1 MPWLSFKEMLA
12 AARSRAPR
20 TIAVAS
26 AADADVLEAIKG
38 AVEMAIAKAIL
49 VGPSDSIRAVADSV
63 GLDVTHIEIV
73 DAADA
78 REAAHTAARLAAAG
92 RAQVLMKGA
101 VSSADFLGA
110 LLAPEFGLRRAP
122 LLSHLAC
129 FEVPALG
136 RLVFVTDGGMV
147 LYPDLAQ
154 KVKILENAI
163 DCLHALGWEQPKVAV
178 LAAVETVNPKMPPTL
193 DAAELVRMAESG
205 QFSGA
210 LVAGPLALDGAV
222 SPEACRH
229 KGITGPVAGQA
240 DLLLVPTIEA
250 GNLLGKAFLYGG
262 GATMAGLVLG
272 AAVPAVLVSRAE
284 TAAGKLASIGMALL
298 ATPA

>member
-26 AADADVLEAIKG
+26 AADADVLEAIKS

-63 GLDVTHIEIV
+63 GLDVTHSEIV

-110 LLAPEFGLRRAP
+110 LLAPELGLRRAP

-222 SPEACRH
+222 SPDACRH